1 MLNVLWMIYC
11 WGVSASLLVGVPKSI
26 LEWNYIRRKNRK
38 FFKEYNKA
46 GFFDKLLLQLRGMSR
61 CFIPFYNIIHPF
73 RSLAENSKY
82 RMDKHEAMFYK
93 AKPNF
98 GKKISQ
104 KTKGWWQNVVEF
116 FAPVKDEEELTPEK
130 KPEVKPEKKPE
141 VKPEKKPEVKP
152 EKKPETPV
160 KKPTMPASTPTSD
173 LDKRI
178 ALYKEEYYRLRGEY
192 DALKARGASVTEINA
207 KVAQMR
213 VVTERYNALKAEK
226 KSQVVSASE
235 YYVPSN
241 ETSYTRVLR

>member
-1 MLNVLWMIYC
+1 MLNVLWMLYL
-11 WGVSASLLVGVPKSI
+11 WGLNASLIVGIPKSI

-82 RMDKHEAMFYK
+82 RMEKHEAMFYK
-93 AKPNF
+93 AKPSF

-104 KTKGWWQNVVEF
+104 KTKGWWQNIVEF

-141 VKPEKKPEVKP
+141 VKKAETKP

-160 KKPTMPASTPTSD
+160 KKTTTPVSTPTSD

-178 ALYKEEYYRLRGEY
+178 ALYKEEYYRLRSEY
-192 DALKARGASVTEINA
+192 DALKASGAPVSEINA

-213 VVTERYNALKAEK
+213 IVTDRYNALKAQK
-226 KSQVVSASE
+226 KSPVVSANE
-235 YYVPSN
+235 CYVESN
-241 ETSYTRVLR
+241 EVGYSRVLR

>member
-82 RMDKHEAMFYK
+82 RMEKHEAIFYK
-93 AKPNF
+93 AKPSF

-141 VKPEKKPEVKP
+141 
-152 EKKPETPV
+152 TPV
-160 KKPTMPASTPTSD
+160 KKPTIPASTPTSD

-192 DALKARGASVTEINA
+192 DALKAKGASVTEINA